1 MVTVYQYFTI
11 SLHVKTALTRGVA
24 FVGNGLIRG
33 GLLSYKQEVRKFTY
47 FYKNY
52 LYTVN
57 GNDNEKDAQG
67 LN

>member
-1 MVTVYQYFTI
+1 
-11 SLHVKTALTRGVA
+11 VKTALTRGVA